1 MAQPSRDGQE
11 PSALTRPWASIA
23 TRASMH
29 SRPTPATSIFR
40 RALIGSNGGT
50 PKLRWQRQQQRSSL
64 ETKSPGA
71 ARTGPLP
78 APSLDFWLSLL
89 GLPAS
94 VPVLGKLIT
103 IIAASNFR
111 YRQAGLK
118 FRQCTNLL
126 QHLRGIISAP
136 QLASQG
142 GSFSRQ
148 EPPRSY
154 VS

>member
-1 MAQPSRDGQE
+1 
-11 PSALTRPWASIA
+11 
-23 TRASMH
+23 MH

-94 VPVLGKLIT
+94 VPVLGKL
-103 IIAASNFR
+103 
-111 YRQAGLK
+111 K

-154 VS
+154 VN